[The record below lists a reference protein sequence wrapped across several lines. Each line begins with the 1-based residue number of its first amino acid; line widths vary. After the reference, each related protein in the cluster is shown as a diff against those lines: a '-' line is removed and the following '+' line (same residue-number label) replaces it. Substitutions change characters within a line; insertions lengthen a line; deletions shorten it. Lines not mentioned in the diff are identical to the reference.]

1 MIDPE
6 IELVRGAVTM
16 PLHTLIG
23 AGLLRL
29 EEDGIGLPDVRRLVE
44 RGPQQHGDTDVG
56 YRLEPRIINLV
67 LLADGDGDIAAYRD
81 ALRQLARML
90 RPSPTPL
97 FLRYTVPPDGMV
109 RQIGVAYVGGLSLA
123 SNDRLVT
130 AHRVGVQLRAAD
142 PTFYDPDGVS
152 VAYAISAGTGA
163 WDIPWDI
170 DWEIGS
176 ATVDSTQPVQTPGDW
191 ESYPT
196 IIVQGPIN
204 SVKIENL
211 TTGDTLDFTGYNIA
225 LGGAL
230 TIDTRYGVKSVI
242 DETGASQI
250 DKLSEDS
257 DLATFRIAA
266 DPEAPDGV
274 NSIRVTGSA
283 AAGTTAIFVQFNAR
297 YLTI

>member
-1 MIDPE
+1 MIDPH
-6 IELVRGAVTM
+6 IDLMRGTEVM

-44 RGPQQHGDTDVG
+44 RGPAQHGDTDIG
-56 YRLEPRIINLV
+56 YRLEPRVINLV
-67 LLADGDGDIAAYRD
+67 LLADGDGDIAAYRA

-90 RPSPTPL
+90 RPSPVPL
-97 FLRYTVPPDGMV
+97 CLRYTVPPGGMV

-123 SNDRLVT
+123 SGDRLVT

-142 PTFYDPDGVS
+142 PTFFDPDGIS
-152 VAYAISAGTGA
+152 VAYTISAGTGA
-163 WDIPWDI
+163 WNIPWEI
-170 DWEIGS
+170 PWNIGS
-176 ATVDSTQPVQTPGDW
+176 ATVDSTQSVQTPGDW

-204 SVKIENL
+204 DVVISNL
-211 TTGDTLDFTGYNIA
+211 TTGDVLDFTGYNIA
-225 LGGAL
+225 LGGTL
-230 TIDTRYGVKSVI
+230 TIDTRYGVKTVI

-250 DKLSEDS
+250 AALSEDS

-266 DPEAPDGV
+266 DPEAPNGI
-274 NSIRVTGSA
+274 NSIRVTGAA
-283 AAGTTAIFVQFNAR
+283 AAGTTAVFIQFQAR